1 MRVYQI
7 AAATQEAEVFQN
19 ALIGMG
25 LLSMAF
31 AAVFMAKQNDFKR
44 MLAYSSV
51 EHVGILTLALG
62 LGRGALHGALFH
74 MVNNCITKGVLFL
87 SAGNIHR
94 AYGSKNTDVVRGA
107 IRLVPWSGA
116 LFLVAFLAIT
126 GSPPFAP
133 FVSEFTIVSSAF
145 AEHNYWAG
153 SLFLVF
159 LAVIF
164 IGMAFTVLPV
174 VLGEP
179 PKPAEDEQE
188 PYRDSS
194 ASVLPLLILMAIMLV
209 LGVWMPKPLSDLL
222 SAGAGLL
229 GER

>member
-1 MRVYQI
+1 
-7 AAATQEAEVFQN
+7 
-19 ALIGMG
+19 
-25 LLSMAF
+25 MAR
-31 AAVFMAKQNDFKR
+31 QSDFKR

-62 LGRGALHGALFH
+62 LGKGALYGALFH
-74 MVNNCITKGVLFL
+74 MVNNCLTKGVLFL

-94 AYGSKNTDVVRGA
+94 AFGSKNAAVVRGA
-107 IRLVPWSGA
+107 IRVVPWSAA
-116 LFLVAFLAIT
+116 LFLTGFLAIT

-145 AEHNYWAG
+145 TTGNYWAG

-164 IGMAFTVLPV
+164 IGMALTVLPV

-179 PKPAEDEQE
+179 PALEAGAAV
-188 PYRDSS
+188 PYRDNFL
-194 ASVLPLLILMAIMLV
+194 SVLPLLVLMAVMLA
-209 LGVWMPKPLSDLL
+209 LGIWVPPPLRDLL
-222 SAGAGLL
+222 IAAAGLL
-229 GER
+229 GGGQ